1 MISKSDLN
9 RIQVAEMKYLVII
22 EGHTRADHKRN
33 KNIRKDLKT
42 FSVRKKQCFIQ
53 KNIKNMS
60 SQWKERII
68 LAFHC

>member
-33 KNIRKDLKT
+33 ENIRKDLKI

-60 SQWKERII
+60 LQWKERII